1 MTAPELTLNSVKET
15 AKVKTFR
22 ASDFLT
28 DEELEEVHHSNIQGK
43 KRSKFDRIDA
53 YIAEIIARFGYDTYK
68 AWKFGDINE
77 LDMAKYI
84 EAERAREARS
94 RLVLESIIV
103 AAVAGANHPTKGG
116 HTPKSLNTAIKMI
129 KKEQKLAEGGN

>member
-1 MTAPELTLNSVKET
+1 MTMPDLTLNSVKET

-28 DEELEEVHHSNIQGK
+28 NDELEEVHESNIQGK
-43 KRSKFDRIDA
+43 KRSKFDQIDA
-53 YIAEIIARFGYDTYK
+53 YIAEIIARFGYATYA
-68 AWKFGDINE
+68 AWKNGEITE
-77 LDMAKYI
+77 LNMARYI

-94 RLVLESIIV
+94 RLMVENVIV

-116 HTPKSLNTAIKMI
+116 HPPKSLKTAIQML
-129 KKEQKLAEGGN
+129 KKEQKIAEGGK